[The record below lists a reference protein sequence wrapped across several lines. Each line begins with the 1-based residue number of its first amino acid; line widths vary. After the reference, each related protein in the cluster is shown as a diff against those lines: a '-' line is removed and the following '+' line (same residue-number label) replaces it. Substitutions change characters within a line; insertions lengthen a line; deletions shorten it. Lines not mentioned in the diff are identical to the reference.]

1 MIIINKS
8 GYLKHKNLRFRCAL
22 GKSGV
27 KKKIKEGDNVTP
39 KGTYKIVDIYYR
51 KDRVKNIS
59 SKFKLI
65 KITKK
70 MGWCDDPSSENYNQL
85 IKLPTKCGHEK
96 LYRKD
101 NIYDLIIIIN
111 YNMNPTVK
119 NKGSAI
125 FIHIKNGNFKKTRGC
140 VAIKK
145 ADLLKITSAIQK
157 NTKII
162 IG

>member
-27 KKKIKEGDNVTP
+27 KKKIKEGDNITP
-39 KGTYKIVDIYYR
+39 KGIFKIVKIYYR
-51 KDRVKNIS
+51 KDRIKKIY

-70 MGWCDDPSSENYNQL
+70 IGWCDDPKSKNYNKL
-85 IKLPTKCGHEK
+85 INLPSQCGYEK

-101 NIYDLIIIIN
+101 NIYDLILVLDYNLKPII
-111 YNMNPTVK
+111 K

-125 FIHIKNGNFKKTRGC
+125 FIHISRKDYQPTRGC
-140 VAIKK
+140 IGLKKKNLLKLIQSIKK
-145 ADLLKITSAIQK
+145 EEKI
-157 NTKII
+157 KI
-162 IG
+162 G